1 MGGGGEKEAES
12 EEWSEEAEEMRWGGL
27 ESLERQQE
35 EGIIGVYDTWLRCHP
50 PTIQYLRG
58 LLSNF

>member
-1 MGGGGEKEAES
+1 MGEKEAEGVGVETGG
-12 EEWSEEAEEMRWGGL
+12 EEGEEMRWGGL

-35 EGIIGVYDTWLRCHP
+35 EGIIGVYDMWLRCHP
-50 PTIQYLRG
+50 PAIQYLRG